1 MKEKLKPVI
10 FIQGDVQF
18 YRQNKYA
25 QNLLI
30 KALSNGVT
38 DPEELRRIAKL
49 DKVADVY
56 RTLDKLAIRKEYHS
70 ALSRA
75 GVDLDYIV
83 NGLKEVH
90 EKATSSREK
99 LQALQTFLKSLGL
112 DRYEKNETG
121 SGKTW
126 EELISQ
132 AVIKEQEKQTINS
145 GIIDG
150 EVKED
155 VEKYDVVRPEIPPEE
170 KKRQQEEKD
179 MGKELYK

>member
-10 FIQGDVQF
+10 FIQGDVPF

-38 DPEELRRIAKL
+38 DPEELRKIAKL
-49 DKVADVY
+49 NKVADVY

-70 ALSRA
+70 ALARA
-75 GVDLDYIV
+75 GIDLDYIV
-83 NGLKEVH
+83 EGLKEVYTD
-90 EKATSSREK
+90 AGSSREK

-121 SGKTW
+121 GGKTW
-126 EELISQ
+126 EELISD
-132 AVIKEQEKQTINS
+132 AVVKEQEKKALNKN
-145 GIIDG
+145 IIEG
-150 EVKED
+150 EVEEVK
-155 VEKYDVVRPEIPPEE
+155 KYEVVHPKTPPEE
-170 KKRQQEEKD
+170 KKRQEEERD
-179 MGKELYK
+179 MGRELYK